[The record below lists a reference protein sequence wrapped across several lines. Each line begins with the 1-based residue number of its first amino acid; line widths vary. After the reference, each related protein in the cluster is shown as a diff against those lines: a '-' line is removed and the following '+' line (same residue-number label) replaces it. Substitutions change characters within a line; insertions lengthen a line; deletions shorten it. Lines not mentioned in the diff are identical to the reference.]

1 MLKNRKIFFAQFS
14 LLVFGIGTFQ
24 LGIANTNNDKGLG
37 LLSSNCKTTLRK
49 NDQTGATLRKFNI
62 TPDTKLD
69 PILLTFSQFSITN
82 HKLGA
87 TFFVVESSLLQSS
100 LIQQI
105 SRKLSSAGINSYNF
119 SDEKPESRNELANSL
134 KSDRNWTRRYS
145 LIWISPNAFSKLIAK
160 GDPNN
165 DLQGLVREIVYIHV
179 KSEFSEKLID
189 SMNEFFG
196 KYKQTPTRIVDM
208 TIQDGKPESR
218 TSKELAPEKMKEIA
232 DLFNEIAA
240 REAKKVKP
248 VIVKSLDSNRP
259 KIISPNQK
267 PFLYL
272 VHFDEVNRL
281 AEELDPENLRIEI
294 LKNFSLNN
302 WFSRIKNN
310 DPIYLRVHWLNIFDS
325 NVRNKLIE
333 AYSDIIPPEDVEFA
347 KTLPDEAMPLTEALP
362 EKSYIRKHLL
372 NEEAKK

>member
-1 MLKNRKIFFAQFS
+1 MQTSEIFALITS
-14 LLVFGIGTFQ
+14 I
-24 LGIANTNNDKGLG
+24 IA
-37 LLSSNCKTTLRK
+37 
-49 NDQTGATLRKFNI
+49 
-62 TPDTKLD
+62 
-69 PILLTFSQFSITN
+69 
-82 HKLGA
+82 
-87 TFFVVESSLLQSS
+87 
-100 LIQQI
+100 
-105 SRKLSSAGINSYNF
+105 
-119 SDEKPESRNELANSL
+119 
-134 KSDRNWTRRYS
+134 
-145 LIWISPNAFSKLIAK
+145 
-160 GDPNN
+160 
-165 DLQGLVREIVYIHV
+165 IVYGLFLVSSIM
-179 KSEFSEKLID
+179 K
-189 SMNEFFG
+189 
-196 KYKQTPTRIVDM
+196 
-208 TIQDGKPESR
+208 KP
-218 TSKELAPEKMKEIA
+218 AGNEKMKEIA